1 MPITQFPAKG
11 QVMRVESV
19 LKTISTVHGDPPS
32 DYILTAVRTTV
43 RSQYCAEQAMTTV
56 DKGGFRVVP
65 SSFPA

>member
-32 DYILTAVRTTV
+32 DYILTAVRTLSDPNIALNW
-43 RSQYCAEQAMTTV
+43 R
-56 DKGGFRVVP
+56 
-65 SSFPA
+65 